1 MKGASILVVFFLMF
15 TVASLLAPFPMFPG
29 NFLVATIGA
38 RVRAI
43 GSVISA
49 YALYLSAAFN
59 GLFYG
64 VLVWLVFAGIG
75 RKLVKES

>member
-29 NFLVATIGA
+29 NFLVATIGSA
-38 RVRAI
+38 
-43 GSVISA
+43 ISA

>member
-1 MKGASILVVFFLMF
+1 MRMVPILVIFFLMF

-29 NFLVATIGA
+29 NLLFFSIGP
-38 RVRAI
+38 AI
-43 GSVISA
+43 SE

-64 VLVWLVFAGIG
+64 VLVWLVFAGIS
-75 RKLVKES
+75 RKLEQER